1 MKMRRLR
8 PFAALTG
15 MALTLA
21 ACGPANLEQ
30 GANTTSATASPAS
43 TAASAHLIVAV
54 PARTS
59 GQATRVAATPLPAR
73 GATVAGPATASTTSQ
88 VTAAIYFTSGSHL
101 VSESRQVA
109 AAAPA
114 RASIEALLAGPKVA
128 GHYSQV
134 PSGTRLRGVNLA
146 AGTATVDLSNQ
157 VESLQGSPAI
167 PLFLGQIVDTLTQF
181 PDVQRVVL
189 EVNGQPLRSLGGEG
203 AAVPEPLDHA
213 AVQRMLAGQ

>member
-1 MKMRRLR
+1 MSRDRLR
-8 PFAALTG
+8 LFAALATLAL
-15 MALTLA
+15 ALT
-21 ACGPANLEQ
+21 ACGPAVLEQ
-30 GANTTSATASPAS
+30 GASATSATASQ
-43 TAASAHLIVAV
+43 ASASAPVLVAV

-59 GQATRVAATPLPAR
+59 SQPGRLVAAPLPAHSNPPPR
-73 GATVAGPATASTTSQ
+73 AASASTGAQ
-88 VTAAIYFTSGSHL
+88 ITAAIYFTAGNHL
-101 VSESRQVA
+101 VSESRQVP

-114 RASIEALLAGPKVA
+114 RGSIDALLAGPTLA
-128 GHYSQV
+128 GHFSQV
-134 PSGTRLRGVNLA
+134 PSGTRLRSVNLA

-157 VESLQGSPAI
+157 VQNLQGSPAI

-189 EVNGQPLRSLGGEG
+189 EVNGRPLRSLGGEG